1 MLLVINLGSHA
12 APSSVGVTTP
22 ENLGDDKRTRIMVF
36 ADGVVG
42 FAQNTDPTN
51 DLVIGN
57 HLVQNLAESV
67 TAEVRTQDNRVF
79 NLPVE
84 FAGGESLIADLD
96 SINIKLIPELAGA
109 GTVQLTIIV
118 NGVRSNSPTFFIR

>member
-1 MLLVINLGSHA
+1 
-12 APSSVGVTTP
+12 
-22 ENLGDDKRTRIMVF
+22 MVF

-79 NLPVE
+79 YLPVE
-84 FAGGESLIADLD
+84 FAGGESLVADLD
-96 SINIKLIPELAGA
+96 SINIRLIPELAGA

>member
-1 MLLVINLGSHA
+1 
-12 APSSVGVTTP
+12 
-22 ENLGDDKRTRIMVF
+22 MVF